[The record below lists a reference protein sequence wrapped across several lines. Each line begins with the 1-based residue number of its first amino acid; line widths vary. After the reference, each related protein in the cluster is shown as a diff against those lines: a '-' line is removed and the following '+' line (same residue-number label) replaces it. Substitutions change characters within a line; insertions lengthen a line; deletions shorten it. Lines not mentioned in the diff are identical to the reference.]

1 MTGTLDPGM
10 LAYVNIIDN
19 DAIQLEAAIV
29 VSDLP
34 ASGSGRVRG
43 AKGYAATVECGV
55 MTFHDVVDT
64 ETNPGRLVRG
74 PQ

>member
-1 MTGTLDPGM
+1 MTGTLDAGM

-19 DAIQLEAAIV
+19 DAIQLEPAIV

-34 ASGSGRVRG
+34 ASGSGRVQG
-43 AKGYAATVECGV
+43 AKGYAATIGSVV